1 MKTRV
6 LIPAF
11 AACLAFTAAHAVE
24 FQRWKTADGVTIT
37 LVERHELPIV
47 NMQITFKGAGRV
59 AEHKPDLAAFTATML
74 PSGTEKYGEE
84 ALRDESNRI
93 GVTVSTAA
101 GPENTTISFA
111 SLSRRQNLSD
121 GLKLANQIIARPKF
135 DPAVLNR
142 TKGQALT
149 SLKQSLSDPG
159 FLAGR
164 AVTLLNYG
172 SHPYANSARSSEE
185 SINGITLEDLS
196 QFHRSHYAKNN
207 AYVAIVGDIDRR
219 QAEKTAAAVLEGL
232 PAQAAARTEIPEIPN
247 NAGRRQDI
255 PFDGKEQASVI
266 MELPLIVRQDPDRY
280 ALAVGNYILGGGGFD
295 SRLMKKLRDE
305 KGLVYGVSSSLS
317 PMTRKGPFSIA
328 FSTKKDSAED
338 ALAAARAVL
347 ADFIA
352 EGPTE
357 AELKQAKDNIVGSF
371 PMTFDTN
378 AKTVAIAANVGANDL
393 PLDYYDTYTAH
404 IEAVTAEQV
413 REVWRRRLNPQEL
426 NVVVVGKGVR

>member
-219 QAEKTAAAVLEGL
+219 QAEKRRPPYWKACPRKPPPAPKSPKSPITPAAAK
-232 PAQAAARTEIPEIPN
+232 T
-247 NAGRRQDI
+247 
-255 PFDGKEQASVI
+255 
-266 MELPLIVRQDPDRY
+266 
-280 ALAVGNYILGGGGFD
+280 
-295 SRLMKKLRDE
+295 SRSTVKSKPP
-305 KGLVYGVSSSLS
+305 SSWGC
-317 PMTRKGPFSIA
+317 R
-328 FSTKKDSAED
+328 
-338 ALAAARAVL
+338 
-347 ADFIA
+347 
-352 EGPTE
+352 
-357 AELKQAKDNIVGSF
+357 
-371 PMTFDTN
+371 
-378 AKTVAIAANVGANDL
+378 
-393 PLDYYDTYTAH
+393 
-404 IEAVTAEQV
+404 
-413 REVWRRRLNPQEL
+413 
-426 NVVVVGKGVR
+426 

>member
-1 MKTRV
+1 
-6 LIPAF
+6 
-11 AACLAFTAAHAVE
+11 
-24 FQRWKTADGVTIT
+24 
-37 LVERHELPIV
+37 
-47 NMQITFKGAGRV
+47 
-59 AEHKPDLAAFTATML
+59 
-74 PSGTEKYGEE
+74 
-84 ALRDESNRI
+84 
-93 GVTVSTAA
+93 
-101 GPENTTISFA
+101 
-111 SLSRRQNLSD
+111 
-121 GLKLANQIIARPKF
+121 
-135 DPAVLNR
+135 
-142 TKGQALT
+142 
-149 SLKQSLSDPG
+149 
-159 FLAGR
+159 
-164 AVTLLNYG
+164 
-172 SHPYANSARSSEE
+172 
-185 SINGITLEDLS
+185 
-196 QFHRSHYAKNN
+196 
-207 AYVAIVGDIDRR
+207 
-219 QAEKTAAAVLEGL
+219 LEGL
-232 PAQAAARTEIPEIPN
+232 PAQAAARSEIPEIPN

-255 PFDGKEQASVI
+255 PFDGKEQASVV
-266 MELPLIVRQDPDRY
+266 MGLPLIVRQDPDRY
-280 ALAVGNYILGGGGFD
+280 ALVVGNYILGGGGFD

-413 REVWRRRLNPQEL
+413 REVWHRRLNPQEL
-426 NVVVVGKGVR
+426 NVVVVGKGGR

>member
-219 QAEKTAAAVLEGL
+219 QAEKTAAA
-232 PAQAAARTEIPEIPN
+232 RSEIPEIPN

-266 MELPLIVRQDPDRY
+266 MGLPLIVRQDPDRY

-413 REVWRRRLNPQEL
+413 REVWHRRLNPQEL
-426 NVVVVGKGVR
+426 NVVVVGKGGR

>member
-1 MKTRV
+1 MKIRV

-47 NMQITFKGAGRV
+47 NMQITFKGAGQI

-74 PSGTEKYGEE
+74 SSGTEKYGEE

-93 GVTVSTAA
+93 GVTVSAAA

-121 GLKLANQIIARPKF
+121 GLKLVNQIIAHPKF
-135 DPAVLNR
+135 DPAVLIR

-219 QAEKTAAAVLEGL
+219 QAEKTAAA
-232 PAQAAARTEIPEIPN
+232 QATTRTEIPEIPN
-247 NAGRRQDI
+247 NSGRRQDI

-266 MELPLIVRQDPDRY
+266 MGLPLIVRQDPDRY

-378 AKTVAIAANVGANDL
+378 AKTVAIAANVGANNL

-413 REVWRRRLNPQEL
+413 REVWRRRFNPQEL
-426 NVVVVGKGVR
+426 NVVVVGKSGR

>member
-47 NMQITFKGAGRV
+47 NMQITFKGAGQI

-74 PSGTEKYGEE
+74 SSGTEKYGEE

-93 GVTVSTAA
+93 GVTVSAAA

-121 GLKLANQIIARPKF
+121 GLKLVNQIIAHP
-135 DPAVLNR
+135 
-142 TKGQALT
+142 
-149 SLKQSLSDPG
+149 LKQSLSDPG

-266 MELPLIVRQDPDRY
+266 MGLPLIVRQDPDRY

-426 NVVVVGKGVR
+426 NVVVVGKGGR

>member
-121 GLKLANQIIARPKF
+121 GLKLANQIIAHPKF

-219 QAEKTAAAVLEGL
+219 QAEKTAAAVLEDL

-255 PFDGKEQASVI
+255 PFDGKEQASVV
-266 MELPLIVRQDPDRY
+266 MGLPLIVRQDR
-280 ALAVGNYILGGGGFD
+280 
-295 SRLMKKLRDE
+295 
-305 KGLVYGVSSSLS
+305 
-317 PMTRKGPFSIA
+317 
-328 FSTKKDSAED
+328 AEA

-371 PMTFDTN
+371 PMTFETN
-378 AKTVAIAANVGANDL
+378 AQTVAIAANVGANDL

-413 REVWRRRLNPQEL
+413 REVWHRRLNPQEL
-426 NVVVVGKGVR
+426 NVVVVGKGGR